1 MADNKNENLNQ
12 DYSNAVMSHT
22 SEAIPASDFIRSNN
36 DIEKEPE
43 IQRESKNFW
52 QDAWTQLKRNKLAV
66 VGMIGL
72 IIIIILALIGPL
84 FSAHDYA
91 EQDVERRNLPA
102 KIPVLDQISFLPFDG
117 EGAQGKDAYEEAGVK
132 ENFWFGTDQ

>member
-22 SEAIPASDFIRSNN
+22 SEGIPASDFIRSNN

-52 QDAWTQLKRNKLAV
+52 QDAWSQLKRNKLAV

-91 EQDVERRNLPA
+91 EQDVERRNL
-102 KIPVLDQISFLPFDG
+102 
-117 EGAQGKDAYEEAGVK
+117 
-132 ENFWFGTDQ
+132 

>member
-43 IQRESKNFW
+43 MQRKQNF
-52 QDAWTQLKRNKLAV
+52 A
-66 VGMIGL
+66 
-72 IIIIILALIGPL
+72 
-84 FSAHDYA
+84 
-91 EQDVERRNLPA
+91 RRL
-102 KIPVLDQISFLPFDG
+102 
-117 EGAQGKDAYEEAGVK
+117 
-132 ENFWFGTDQ
+132 GTA

>member
-91 EQDVERRNLPA
+91 
-102 KIPVLDQISFLPFDG
+102 
-117 EGAQGKDAYEEAGVK
+117 
-132 ENFWFGTDQ
+132 

>member
-43 IQRESKNFW
+43 IQ
-52 QDAWTQLKRNKLAV
+52 
-66 VGMIGL
+66 
-72 IIIIILALIGPL
+72 
-84 FSAHDYA
+84 
-91 EQDVERRNLPA
+91 
-102 KIPVLDQISFLPFDG
+102 
-117 EGAQGKDAYEEAGVK
+117 
-132 ENFWFGTDQ
+132 